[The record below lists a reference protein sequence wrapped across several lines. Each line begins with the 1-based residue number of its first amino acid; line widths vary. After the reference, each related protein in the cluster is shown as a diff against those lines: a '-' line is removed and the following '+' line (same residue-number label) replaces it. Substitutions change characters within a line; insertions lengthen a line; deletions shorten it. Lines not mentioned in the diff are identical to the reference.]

1 MVIYVGKL
9 FVITKDLMNLKFL
22 NNFEN
27 IFLIETF

>member
-9 FVITKDLMNLKFL
+9 FVITKDFLNLKFL